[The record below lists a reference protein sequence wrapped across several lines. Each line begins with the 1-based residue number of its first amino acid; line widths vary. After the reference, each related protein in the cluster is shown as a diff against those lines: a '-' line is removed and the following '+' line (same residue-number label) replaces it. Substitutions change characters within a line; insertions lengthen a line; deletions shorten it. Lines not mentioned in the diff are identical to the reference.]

1 MKTVIL
7 VVFLVVF
14 QTMNFAQELKFGKVS
29 KEELEQSKH
38 PLESDATATILYKK
52 HSVRYTYDENKGF
65 IQIREIWYRIKIYSQ
80 EGFEYATHEDRFYN
94 NGNTRETASR
104 VDGTTYNVEGGK
116 IVETKLKKEQ
126 VFENKINN
134 FLTELKFTMPNIKPG
149 SIVEFKYEI
158 SSPFN
163 QSMDEIGCQ
172 YEIPVKELDIKIS
185 IPQYYTFKPN
195 VKGYYQL
202 DLKKSSEQETV
213 TSVSFERSGGY
224 AQQSK
229 AVSDKFTYTNNVY
242 SVKKSNIPSMKA
254 EPYVDNINNYR
265 ASFNMEILGRQFPG
279 EPYKSYSQTWN
290 DVVNS
295 IFLSDNFG
303 GELKKKNYFEE
314 DLNKVIGSITDQ
326 NEKLAIIL
334 EFCKSKIK
342 WNEFYSIYS
351 RDGVKEAYKTGVGNV
366 ADINLNLINMLN
378 YAGFTANPVLV
389 STKSHGIPLFPTREG
404 FNYVIA
410 GVELNGNLYLLDAT
424 DKFSTVNI
432 LPERA
437 INWTGRL
444 IKKSGEYEEVSL
456 FPKIVS
462 QENCIVSISIK
473 EDTKISGKRR
483 AQLTSY
489 LAKQFR
495 EKYVNVNKENYLEKL
510 ENKYNGF
517 DVSNHEVTN
526 DKELY
531 QPVSETYDFEMAN
544 AADKIGNTIVFSPM
558 FFLATI
564 TNPFKSETREYP
576 IDFVFPVKSRST
588 FTVNIPEGYMIES
601 IPSPINIAMPEGLGS
616 YRYTIQKTDTSVQ
629 LVVQYEINVAYI
641 AQTYYDEVKDFF
653 KQIVDKEAEKVVLK
667 KL

>member
-1 MKTVIL
+1 
-7 VVFLVVF
+7 
-14 QTMNFAQELKFGKVS
+14 
-29 KEELEQSKH
+29 
-38 PLESDATATILYKK
+38 
-52 HSVRYTYDENKGF
+52 
-65 IQIREIWYRIKIYSQ
+65 
-80 EGFEYATHEDRFYN
+80 
-94 NGNTRETASR
+94 
-104 VDGTTYNVEGGK
+104 
-116 IVETKLKKEQ
+116 
-126 VFENKINN
+126 
-134 FLTELKFTMPNIKPG
+134 MPNIKPG

-213 TSVSFERSGGY
+213 TSVSFERSEGSGR
-224 AQQSK
+224 QSK